1 MKRFFILSVLGSCL
15 LMGSS
20 SIAVEPEP
28 SRAPVAAPLPYVYQL
43 RVAYVAETSPAEW
56 VYVVEGVCF
65 KSSESLRRAIPK
77 LLKPAVI
84 EIRTG
89 GRESPGQPLTT
100 DAEIDE
106 LAAYCKSHGIEFR
119 QIPGK

>member
-1 MKRFFILSVLGSCL
+1 MKRSIVLSVLGGL
-15 LMGSS
+15 LLGSS
-20 SIAVEPEP
+20 VAVEPEASP
-28 SRAPVAAPLPYVYQL
+28 GPVAAPLPYVYHL
-43 RVAYVAETSPAEW
+43 KVAYVAETSPAEW

-65 KSSESLRRAIPK
+65 KSSDSLRRAIPK

-100 DAEIDE
+100 DGEIHK
-106 LAAYCKSHGIEFR
+106 LAAYCKRHGVEFR